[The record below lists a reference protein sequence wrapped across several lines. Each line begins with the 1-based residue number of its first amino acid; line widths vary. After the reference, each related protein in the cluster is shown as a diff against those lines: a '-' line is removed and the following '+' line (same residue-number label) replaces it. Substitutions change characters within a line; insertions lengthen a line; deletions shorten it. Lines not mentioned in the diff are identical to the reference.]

1 MAIKKPVSLTHGKK
15 KAFSFLS
22 GQNWSTMVVETNLGY
37 SARGTAQQWPNKIK
51 WIVQY
56 RWNVWKNDF
65 GEFFCCWSQY
75 HFVLSY
81 CMKAE
86 NLKKNQQKIA
96 LLCEVFFSATYVYQL
111 FNVCFHK
118 NPKIKNEKQKYFVKN
133 MKPPCKK
140 PTRSWMLDDEV
151 HILQLWEENYAQL
164 LQVKRN
170 AHNVALQIPF
180 LK

>member
-1 MAIKKPVSLTHGKK
+1 
-15 KAFSFLS
+15 
-22 GQNWSTMVVETNLGY
+22 
-37 SARGTAQQWPNKIK
+37 
-51 WIVQY
+51 
-56 RWNVWKNDF
+56 
-65 GEFFCCWSQY
+65 
-75 HFVLSY
+75 
-81 CMKAE
+81 MKAE

-140 PTRSWMLDDEV
+140 PKRSWMLDDEV

-170 AHNVALQIPF
+170 VHNVDTFSQIAVRVVKITEGILIQLAVLPKKISF
-180 LK
+180 NETSFEVTKGSCKYH